1 MRSFW
6 KHSAAVSARLA
17 AAPALLVALD
27 FDGTL
32 AALAETPAQARLEP
46 EFRSA
51 LRKLAALPEVSVF
64 ILSGRALKS
73 VRQLVGLRGL
83 YYGGNHGIEIKG
95 PGFAWRDDGAL
106 KARSLVAAIAADVQE
121 RFPPGTGVLV
131 ENKIFSASVHYR
143 NLKPAYKRGFFS
155 RMKVLTAARGANLY
169 WRSGHKVFELLPRGA
184 AHKGDA
190 VSKLAKHLGSP
201 FSIAVGDDLTDEDM
215 FKTLVG
221 SGLTVR
227 VGRKP
232 GSKAGYYLAG
242 QREVLRLLDFI
253 EAARHWGIK
262 WEQQLWS
269 HSNSAHASRSPRLRA
284 ARPRI

>member
-1 MRSFW
+1 MKSFW
-6 KHSAAVSARLA
+6 KNASAVSARLA
-17 AAPALLVALD
+17 AAPALLVTLD

-32 AALAETPAQARLEP
+32 AALAETPGQARLEP
-46 EFRSA
+46 AFRFA
-51 LRKLAALPEVSVF
+51 LRELAALPEVSVF
-64 ILSGRALKS
+64 ILSGRALRS
-73 VRQLVGLRGL
+73 VRRLVGLKDL

-106 KARSLVAAIAADVQE
+106 KARSMVAAIAADIQE

-131 ENKIFSASVHYR
+131 ENKTFSASVHYR
-143 NLKPAYKRGFFS
+143 NLKPAYKRGFLG
-155 RMKVLTAARGANLY
+155 RMKVLAAARSASLY

-190 VSKLAKHLGSP
+190 VSILSKRLSSP

-215 FKTLVG
+215 FKTLAG

-227 VGRKP
+227 VGRKA

-242 QREVLRLLDFI
+242 QREVLRLLNFI
-253 EAARHWGIK
+253 AAARH
-262 WEQQLWS
+262 
-269 HSNSAHASRSPRLRA
+269 
-284 ARPRI
+284 